1 MRTWLLGMFLI
12 IGGVGPAAAADWPQ
26 ATRARVE
33 AAVANMLTL
42 DRPDA
47 IGLALVFD
55 GNKYVQ
61 CRRQDDR
68 TVRCEAGGSLLQPS
82 LARTLTSAHIDTLDA
97 FGWKLDASFGN
108 YAQTFPADATA
119 KVLAA
124 QIEVALSEAYEA
136 DPDSIE
142 VRTDWV
148 KKEPCPPRMGLSM
161 NQAGAIY
168 DGRAMA
174 LFAIRACAYKPPG
187 SAGFHFVSG
196 DVDELFA
203 AYGARVTGELQRLRV
218 NNERLVWFIL
228 DTGIGFVQCAS
239 QDKPQSQYCEA
250 QSADSWPALASV
262 LTPERIA
269 RLHALGYDEP
279 GRSPNYWR
287 NYALETF
294 DDATIARE
302 LLTILHDV
310 YGYRGAPRLKM
321 TSEKSDN

>member
-1 MRTWLLGMFLI
+1 MRAWRVGFAFFIAGM
-12 IGGVGPAAAADWPQ
+12 GSAAAADWPP
-26 ATRARVE
+26 AVRERVE
-33 AAVANMLTL
+33 AAVSNMLTL
-42 DRPDA
+42 ERPES
-47 IGLALVFD
+47 IGLATVFD

-68 TVRCEAGGSLLQPS
+68 AVRCEAGGSLLQPS
-82 LARTLTSAHIDTLDA
+82 LARTLTSARIDTLDA
-97 FGWKLDASFGN
+97 FGWKLDSSFGN
-108 YAQTFPADATA
+108 YVETFPADSTA

-124 QIEVALSEAYEA
+124 QIEVALSEAYDA
-136 DPDSIE
+136 DPERIE
-142 VRTDWV
+142 VHTDWV
-148 KKEPCPPRMGLSM
+148 RKEPCPPRMGMSM

-187 SAGFHFVSG
+187 SGEFHFVSG

-218 NNERLVWFIL
+218 NNDRLVWFIL
-228 DTGIGFVQCAS
+228 ETGIGFVQCAS
-239 QDKPQSQYCEA
+239 QDKPASQYCEA

-269 RLHALGYDEP
+269 RLHGLGYADP

-287 NYALETF
+287 TYPLETF
-294 DDATIARE
+294 DDAAIARD

-310 YGYRGAPRLKM
+310 YGYRGTPRLRM
-321 TSEKSDN
+321 ASEKTEN